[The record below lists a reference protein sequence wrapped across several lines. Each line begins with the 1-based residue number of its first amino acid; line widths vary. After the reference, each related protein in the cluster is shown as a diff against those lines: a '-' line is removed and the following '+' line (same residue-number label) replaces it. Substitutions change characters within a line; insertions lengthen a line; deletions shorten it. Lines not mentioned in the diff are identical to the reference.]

1 MQELAP
7 ERRAVREAIESLR
20 LTPVMFEL
28 GARPH
33 PPRALYRAYLEQSD
47 VFVGVYWESYG
58 WVAPGEDLSGLEDE
72 YRLSGDRP
80 KLIYVKTPASGRQPR
95 LGELIALIQ
104 RDDGVSYRPFGS
116 AEELRTL
123 VADDLAVLLTERFE
137 ASAEAPVGP
146 PGSAPFPALPHPAT
160 RLVGRDEDVA
170 RVLDLLADS
179 DVRMVTIVGPGGI
192 GKSRLALAVAEGA
205 RERCPDGIVYVD
217 LAPLTEPSL
226 VLPTIAKS
234 LGIEEHRG
242 ASVADRL
249 AAARMLIVLD
259 NMEQLADAAGDLS
272 HLLAATKALL
282 LLVTS
287 RRLLNIRGER
297 IYTVEPLAVPAD
309 GAVTAAVELFLDRAR
324 SIQPGYQPSG
334 TDLATFAELSR
345 RLDGLPLAIELAAA

>member
-1 MQELAP
+1 
-7 ERRAVREAIESLR
+7 
-20 LTPVMFEL
+20 
-28 GARPH
+28 
-33 PPRALYRAYLEQSD
+33 
-47 VFVGVYWESYG
+47 
-58 WVAPGEDLSGLEDE
+58 
-72 YRLSGDRP
+72 
-80 KLIYVKTPASGRQPR
+80 
-95 LGELIALIQ
+95 
-104 RDDGVSYRPFGS
+104 
-116 AEELRTL
+116 
-123 VADDLAVLLTERFE
+123 
-137 ASAEAPVGP
+137 
-146 PGSAPFPALPHPAT
+146 
-160 RLVGRDEDVA
+160 
-170 RVLDLLADS
+170 
-179 DVRMVTIVGPGGI
+179 
-192 GKSRLALAVAEGA
+192 
-205 RERCPDGIVYVD
+205 VYVD